1 MDQATEA
8 IVGARFALG
17 SMSEADCDKLTDLLT
32 RPRAAAGDF

>member
-17 SMSEADCDKLTDLLT
+17 SMSESDCDELTALLT